1 MNEALYLIPGWFIQ
15 ADLEAI
21 LESFRSNSADPPLQ
35 SRSKRLESRS
45 LNSYIPMTLVS
56 NAWFPRTCFI
66 MFRCLVE
73 PVMHLINDSFQSK
86 VLSNKLK
93 LMEFYDAIHI
103 TWQYYTKQFSFL
115 LARFLLLSFFLCL
128 KEDMYVCYLSV
139 SYLDKVGVK
148 LSEYPEAVS

>member
-45 LNSYIPMTLVS
+45 LNSYIPMTPVS

-66 MFRCLVE
+66 TFRCLVE
-73 PVMHLINDSFQSK
+73 PVMHLIRFVSKQGPFQQIEINGL
-86 VLSNKLK
+86 VLRRCTS
-93 LMEFYDAIHI
+93 H
-103 TWQYYTKQFSFL
+103 
-115 LARFLLLSFFLCL
+115 
-128 KEDMYVCYLSV
+128 
-139 SYLDKVGVK
+139 
-148 LSEYPEAVS
+148 